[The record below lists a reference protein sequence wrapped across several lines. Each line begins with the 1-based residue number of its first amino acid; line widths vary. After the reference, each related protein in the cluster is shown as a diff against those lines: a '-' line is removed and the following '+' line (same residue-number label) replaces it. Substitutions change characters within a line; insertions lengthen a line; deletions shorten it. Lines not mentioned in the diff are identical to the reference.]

1 MVGCSLCGD
10 WCAGALLAYQRAY
23 YALFTPILSRYG
35 GCARGVRRRQNSCR
49 GPVTGAVAEP
59 SPNTFIKSYGENI
72 QKYEG

>member
-1 MVGCSLCGD
+1 MR
-10 WCAGALLAYQRAY
+10 W
-23 YALFTPILSRYG
+23 
-35 GCARGVRRRQNSCR
+35 RQNSCR

>member
-1 MVGCSLCGD
+1 VG
-10 WCAGALLAYQRAY
+10 
-23 YALFTPILSRYG
+23 G
-35 GCARGVRRRQNSCR
+35 GGGRGEKGGG

>member
-1 MVGCSLCGD
+1 VRGGR
-10 WCAGALLAYQRAY
+10 GGGTRA
-23 YALFTPILSRYG
+23 
-35 GCARGVRRRQNSCR
+35 R